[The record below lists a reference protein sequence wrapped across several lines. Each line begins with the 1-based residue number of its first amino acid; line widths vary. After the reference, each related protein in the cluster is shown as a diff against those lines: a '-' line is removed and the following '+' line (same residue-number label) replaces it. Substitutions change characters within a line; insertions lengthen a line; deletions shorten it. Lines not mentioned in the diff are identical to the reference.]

1 VIASAF
7 GASGAETAMAT
18 TYVYKVRDRAGRL
31 VEGSLEAQNEQLVI
45 TKLREMGY
53 VPLNV
58 SAKARSTLSF
68 EINLRKSKVSLK
80 DVAVVSR
87 QLATMLS
94 SGLSI
99 LRALMILAEQTESKA
114 LAAVIGEM
122 KLDIE
127 QGWSLSQAV
136 AKHRDVFPPIYL
148 AMVRAGETG
157 GVLDDV
163 MLRLA
168 DTLEKQL
175 ELRGKIKSAMTYPI
189 AVAAIVVLILT
200 AMLLF
205 VVPMFQSMY
214 HDLHGTLPLPT
225 RVLITASD
233 VVTRVWWLLGL
244 AAVGGTL
251 LFRRWV
257 ATPEGR
263 LAFDRFKLRL
273 TIFGPLMR
281 KTSLARFA
289 RTLASLIRSG
299 VPIMQSFEIVGETAG
314 NAVVAHAVTNAR
326 ERVRLGESVS
336 ESLTGEEVFPPMVV
350 QMIAVGEETGALDR
364 MLEKIADFYDR
375 EVEAT
380 VNSLTSLIEPLL
392 MVFMGVS
399 VGGMVVALYMP
410 MFQIINLVK

>member
-1 VIASAF
+1 M
-7 GASGAETAMAT
+7 TT
-18 TYVYKVRDRAGRL
+18 TYVYKVRDKSGRL
-31 VEGSLEAQNEQLVI
+31 VEGSLEAQNEQLVV

-53 VPLNV
+53 VPLSV
-58 SAKARSTLSF
+58 SAKARSALSF
-68 EINLRKSKVSLK
+68 EINLRRSKVSLK
-80 DVAVVSR
+80 DVAVFSR
-87 QLATMLS
+87 QLATMLD

-99 LRALMILAEQTESKA
+99 LRSLMILAEQTESKA
-114 LAAVIGEM
+114 LAGVIDEM
-122 KLDIE
+122 KADIE
-127 QGWSLSQAV
+127 QGLSLSQAV
-136 AKHRDVFPPIYL
+136 AKHPDVFPPIYL

-168 DTLEKQL
+168 NTLEKQL

-189 AVAAIVVLILT
+189 AVAAIVVLIVT

-205 VVPMFQSMY
+205 VVPMFESMY
-214 HDLHGTLPLPT
+214 HDLNGKLPLPT
-225 RVLITASD
+225 QILINVSD
-233 VVTRVWWLLGL
+233 VLTRIWWLIGL
-244 AAVGGTL
+244 AAVGGIV

-273 TIFGPLMR
+273 PVFGPLMR
-281 KTSLARFA
+281 KTALARFA

-314 NAVVAHAVTNAR
+314 NAVVANAVTNAR
-326 ERVRLGESVS
+326 ERVRLGEPVS
-336 ESLTGEEVFPPMVV
+336 DSLTGEDVFPPMVV
-350 QMIAVGEETGALDR
+350 QMIAVGEETGSLDT
-364 MLEKIADFYDR
+364 MLEKIADFYDG

-380 VNSLTSLIEPLL
+380 VNSLTSLIEPML

-410 MFQIINLVK
+410 MFQVINLVK

>member
-1 VIASAF
+1 
-7 GASGAETAMAT
+7 MT
-18 TYVYKVRDRAGRL
+18 TTFVYKVRDKGGRL
-31 VEGSLEAQNEQLVI
+31 VQGSLEAQNEQLVVS
-45 TKLREMGY
+45 KLREMGY
-53 VPLNV
+53 VPL
-58 SAKARSTLSF
+58 SIAPKSRSTFSR
-68 EINLRKSKVSLK
+68 EINLRPSKVGLK
-80 DVAVVSR
+80 DVAVFSR
-87 QLATMLS
+87 QLATMLA

-114 LAAVIGEM
+114 LAEVIGEV

-127 QGWSLSQAV
+127 HGLSLSQAV
-136 AKHRDVFPPIYL
+136 AKHPDVFPPIYL

-157 GVLDDV
+157 GVLDAV

-168 DTLEKQL
+168 NTLEKQL

-189 AVAAIVVLILT
+189 AVAGIVVLILA

-205 VVPMFQSMY
+205 IVPTFKSMY
-214 HDLHGTLPLPT
+214 DDLGGTLPLPT
-225 RVLITASD
+225 RMLINASGL
-233 VVTRVWWLLGL
+233 VTKTWWLLALL
-244 AAVGGTL
+244 AAGGVV

-263 LAFDRFKLRL
+263 LTFDRFKLRL
-273 TIFGPLMR
+273 AVFGPLLR
-281 KTSLARFA
+281 KTALARFS

-314 NAVVAHAVTNAR
+314 NAVVAEAVTKAR
-326 ERVRLGESVS
+326 ERVRLGESIS
-336 ESLTGEEVFPPMVV
+336 DSLSGADVMPPMVV
-350 QMIAVGEETGALDR
+350 QMIAVGEETGAVDDMLD
-364 MLEKIADFYDR
+364 KIADFYDR

-392 MVFMGVS
+392 MVFMGAS

-410 MFQIINLVK
+410 MFQIIELVK

>member
-1 VIASAF
+1 M
-7 GASGAETAMAT
+7 TT
-18 TYVYKVRDRAGRL
+18 TYVYKVRDRSGRL
-31 VEGSLEAQNEQLVI
+31 VEGTLDAQNEQLVV

-53 VPLNV
+53 VPLSV
-58 SAKARSTLSF
+58 SAKARSALSF

-80 DVAVVSR
+80 DVAVFSR
-87 QLATMLS
+87 QLATMLD

-99 LRALMILAEQTESKA
+99 LRSLMILAEQTESKA
-114 LAAVIGEM
+114 LAAVIEEM
-122 KLDIE
+122 KADIE
-127 QGWSLSQAV
+127 QGLSLSQAV
-136 AKHRDVFPPIYL
+136 AKHPDVFPPVYL

-157 GVLDDV
+157 GLLDDV

-168 DTLEKQL
+168 TTLEKQL

-189 AVAAIVVLILT
+189 AVAAIVVLILG

-205 VVPMFQSMY
+205 VVPMFESMY
-214 HDLHGTLPLPT
+214 HDLNGTLPLPT
-225 RVLITASD
+225 RILISISD
-233 VVTRVWWLLGL
+233 LLTRIWWLIGLG
-244 AAVGGTL
+244 AVGATV

-273 TIFGPLMR
+273 AVFGPLMR
-281 KTSLARFA
+281 KTALARFA
-289 RTLASLIRSG
+289 RTLASLVRSG
-299 VPIMQSFEIVGETAG
+299 VPIMQSLEIVGETAG
-314 NAVVAHAVTNAR
+314 NAVVANAVTNAR
-326 ERVRLGESVS
+326 ERVQLGEAVS
-336 ESLTGEEVFPPMVV
+336 QSLTGEDVFPPMVV
-350 QMIAVGEETGALDR
+350 QMIAVGEETGSIDS

-392 MVFMGVS
+392 MVFMGAS

-410 MFQIINLVK
+410 MFQVINLVK

>member
-1 VIASAF
+1 
-7 GASGAETAMAT
+7 MAT

>member
-1 VIASAF
+1 
-7 GASGAETAMAT
+7 MAT

-350 QMIAVGEETGALDR
+350 QMIAVGEETGALDG

>member
-1 VIASAF
+1 V
-7 GASGAETAMAT
+7 AT
-18 TYVYKVRDRAGRL
+18 TYVYKVRDKGGRL
-31 VEGSLEAQNEQLVI
+31 VEGSLEAQNEQLVVA
-45 TKLREMGY
+45 KLREMGY

-58 SAKARSTLSF
+58 SAKGRSTLSL
-68 EINLRKSKVSLK
+68 EINLRGSKVGLK
-80 DVAVVSR
+80 EVAVFSR

-99 LRALMILAEQTESKA
+99 LRSLMILAEQTESKA
-114 LAAVIGEM
+114 LAGVIGEM

-127 QGWSLSQAV
+127 QGLSLSQSV
-136 AKHRDVFPPIYL
+136 AKHPDVFPPLYL

-157 GVLDDV
+157 GLLDDV
-163 MLRLA
+163 MVRLA

-189 AVAAIVVLILT
+189 AVAAIVVLIVG

-205 VVPMFQSMY
+205 VVPMFESMY

-233 VVTRVWWLLGL
+233 LITKIWWLLGL
-244 AAVGGTL
+244 AAVGGTF

-263 LAFDRFKLRL
+263 LTFDRFKLRL

-281 KTSLARFA
+281 KTALARFA

-314 NAVVAHAVTNAR
+314 NAVVAHAVANAR
-326 ERVRLGESVS
+326 ERVRLGESLS

-380 VNSLTSLIEPLL
+380 VDSLTSLIEPLL

-410 MFQIINLVK
+410 MLQIINLVK